1 MAIHNITGKNGEDLA
16 AKWLTD
22 NGYILLQRNWRHKHW
37 EVDIVAHKGKT
48 LHIVEVK
55 TRTGSSFGHP
65 EESIT
70 DKKMQYL
77 INAAEE
83 YMYQNPQW
91 QYLQFD
97 VLSIVLKQNGEDEYF
112 LIEDV
117 YL

>member
-22 NGYILLQRNWRHKHW
+22 KGYILLHRNWRHQHW
-37 EVDIVAHKGKT
+37 ELDIIAHKGKT

-55 TRTGSSFGHP
+55 TRTGSSFGQP

-70 DKKMQYL
+70 DKKIQYL

-83 YMYQNPQW
+83 YMYQQPQW

-97 VLSIVLKQNGEDEYF
+97 VLSIILKQDGEDEYF